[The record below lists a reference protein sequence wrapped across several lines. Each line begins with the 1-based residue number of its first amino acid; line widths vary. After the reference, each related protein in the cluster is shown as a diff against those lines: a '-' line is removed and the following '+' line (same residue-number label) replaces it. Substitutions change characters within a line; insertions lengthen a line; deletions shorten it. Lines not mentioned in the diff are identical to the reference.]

1 MGFRSHRLEPRAL
14 FRILLS
20 CCLAALLP
28 VITALTSIAAPSDDP
43 YLKQLI
49 EEATVARLADE
60 REWHVLLHY
69 QRNLFG
75 AGFTSMQ
82 DDPGFFMAPT
92 GKTDPQ
98 AELAATLAQFFS
110 DELVGRSKQPAQCA
124 FVARYHWLKEKLHF
138 DERRLPPQPCERF
151 TRWFNE
157 FNAQSISVIFPTGF
171 MNNPAS
177 MFGHTF
183 LRIDA
188 KGQTPQTRI
197 LDYTI
202 NYAAEVPPNAG
213 PEYAIKGVFGGY
225 PGHFS
230 TIPYYL
236 KVQEYRDIENRDIW
250 EYRLDLT
257 QEQVRRL
264 LMHTWEMGNAYFDY
278 FFFDENCSFHILSLI
293 EAAEPSIHLVDHF
306 PFYTIPVDTVRLLT
320 ESGLVAEVV
329 SRPSRST
336 LVRRKREAMKEEE
349 RVWLNRLIVDPDALK
364 SERFRSLSPE
374 RQAFVLET
382 ASDYLLM
389 RGSGAPEEGAPFREK
404 NKSILAARSRLKVGP
419 TDIPIEPYVKRP
431 DLGHGT
437 SRIGIGA
444 GWRNDRAFEEINV
457 RAAYHDLL
465 DPEYGYTPD
474 AQIEVM
480 SFAVRHYHN
489 QSQARLERFTPLNM
503 ISLAP
508 MDSLFQAPSWKLGL
522 GMNTIVQGGC
532 QLCTNGY
539 LNGGMGGAVESRILG
554 RQVWYAMAEVEADAS
569 KAYEENYRIGGG
581 GTVGLLA
588 DITDRWKLLAT
599 GTYLRYA
606 LGDKS
611 EDIRWSIGQRYSL
624 MRNLAFRVE
633 YNHRSHDN
641 DVLATLQM
649 YF

>member
-49 EEATVARLADE
+49 DEATVARLADE
-60 REWHVLLHY
+60 REWHVLLALPAKPI
-69 QRNLFG
+69 RRG
-75 AGFTSMQ
+75 ASPACRTIPASLW
-82 DDPGFFMAPT
+82 PPPARPI
-92 GKTDPQ
+92 PQ

-293 EAAEPSIHLVDHF
+293 EAAEPSIHLIDHF
-306 PFYTIPVDTVRLLT
+306 PFYTIPVDTVRLLA
-320 ESGLVAEVV
+320 ESGLVGG
-329 SRPSRST
+329 SR
-336 LVRRKREAMKEEE
+336 
-349 RVWLNRLIVDPDALK
+349 
-364 SERFRSLSPE
+364 
-374 RQAFVLET
+374 
-382 ASDYLLM
+382 
-389 RGSGAPEEGAPFREK
+389 
-404 NKSILAARSRLKVGP
+404 LAAFQEHVGP
-419 TDIPIEPYVKRP
+419 AQ
-431 DLGHGT
+431 
-437 SRIGIGA
+437 A
-444 GWRNDRAFEEINV
+444 GSDE
-457 RAAYHDLL
+457 
-465 DPEYGYTPD
+465 
-474 AQIEVM
+474 
-480 SFAVRHYHN
+480 
-489 QSQARLERFTPLNM
+489 
-503 ISLAP
+503 
-508 MDSLFQAPSWKLGL
+508 
-522 GMNTIVQGGC
+522 
-532 QLCTNGY
+532 
-539 LNGGMGGAVESRILG
+539 
-554 RQVWYAMAEVEADAS
+554 
-569 KAYEENYRIGGG
+569 GG
-581 GTVGLLA
+581 GT
-588 DITDRWKLLAT
+588 
-599 GTYLRYA
+599 
-606 LGDKS
+606 
-611 EDIRWSIGQRYSL
+611 
-624 MRNLAFRVE
+624 
-633 YNHRSHDN
+633 
-641 DVLATLQM
+641 
-649 YF
+649 

>member
-1 MGFRSHRLEPRAL
+1 MGFRSHRLGPHTCLRP
-14 FRILLS
+14 LLS
-20 CCLAALLP
+20 CCLAAVLL
-28 VITALTSIAAPSDDP
+28 VGSAFQANAAVTDNA

-49 EEATVARLADE
+49 KGATAARLADE

-69 QRNLFG
+69 RPNLLG
-75 AGFTSMQ
+75 RGFTSMQ
-82 DDPGFFMAPT
+82 DDPGFFMSPE

-98 AELAATLAQFFS
+98 AELTATLAQFFS

-124 FVARYHWLKEKLHF
+124 FVARYHWLKEKLQF
-138 DERRLPPQPCERF
+138 DEGRLPPQPCERF

-188 KGQTPQTRI
+188 RGQTPQTRI

-213 PEYAIKGVFGGY
+213 PEYAFKGIFGGY

-264 LMHTWEMGNAYFDY
+264 LMHTWELGNAFFDY

-293 EAAEPSIHLVDHF
+293 EAAEPSIHLIDHF
-306 PFYTIPVDTVRLLT
+306 PFYAIPVDTVRLLAR
-320 ESGLVAEVV
+320 SGLVGEVV

-336 LVRRKREAMKEEE
+336 LVRRKREAMTGEE
-349 RVWLNRLIVDPDALK
+349 RGWLNALVADPAALD
-364 SERFRSLSPE
+364 SERFRSLTQE

-389 RGSGAPEEGAPFREK
+389 RGSGGAEEGLSFREK
-404 NKSILAARSRLKVGP
+404 NKSILAARSRLRVSP
-419 TDIPIEPYVKRP
+419 TDIAIEPYVKRP

-444 GWRNDRAFEEINV
+444 GWRNDRAFEEINI

-465 DPEYGYTPD
+465 DPEDGYTPD

-480 SFAVRHYHN
+480 SLAVRHYHN
-489 QSQARLERFTPLNM
+489 QSQARVERLSVMNM
-503 ISLAP
+503 VSLAP
-508 MDSLFQAPSWKLGL
+508 MDSLFQAPSWKLNL
-522 GMNTIVQGGC
+522 GMNTIAHGGC

-539 LNGGMGGAVESRILG
+539 LNGGLGGAIESHVLG
-554 RQVWYAMAEVEADAS
+554 RQVWYAMAEAEANVS
-569 KAYEENYRIGGG
+569 KAYEESHRIGGG

-606 LGDKS
+606 LGEKS
-611 EDIRWSIGQRYSL
+611 EDIRWSVGQRYSFTT
-624 MRNLAFRVE
+624 NLAFRVE

-641 DVLATLQM
+641 DVLATFHM

>member
-1 MGFRSHRLEPRAL
+1 MYVRVVLA
-14 FRILLS
+14 
-20 CCLAALLP
+20 CCFAALIHLST
-28 VITALTSIAAPSDDP
+28 VASQVLASADDA
-43 YLKQLI
+43 YLKELVERAQ
-49 EEATVARLADE
+49 VARLAE
-60 REWHVLLHY
+60 QREWHVLLHY
-69 QRNLFG
+69 QPNLLRSG
-75 AGFTSMQ
+75 VTSMQ
-82 DDPGFFMAPT
+82 DDPGFFMAPN

-98 AELAATLAQFFS
+98 AELAATLAGFFS

-124 FVARYHWLKEKLHF
+124 FVARYHWLKERLHF

-183 LRIDA
+183 LRIDG

-213 PEYAIKGVFGGY
+213 PEYAIKGIFGGY
-225 PGHFS
+225 RGHFS

-278 FFFDENCSFHILSLI
+278 FFFDENCSFHILGLV
-293 EAAEPSIHLVDHF
+293 EAAEPSIHLLDRF
-306 PFYTIPVDTVRLLT
+306 PIAAIPVDTVRLLA
-320 ESGLVAEVV
+320 ESGLVADVV
-329 SRPSRST
+329 ARPSRST
-336 LVRRKREAMKEEE
+336 LVRRKREAMNAEE
-349 RVWLNRLIVDPDALK
+349 RRWLNRLVAEPDALK
-364 SERFRSLSPE
+364 SEDFGTLTPE

-389 RGSGAPEEGAPFREK
+389 RGSGSADEGAPFRER
-404 NKSILAARSRLKVGP
+404 NKSILAARSRLKVLP
-419 TDIPIEPYVKRP
+419 TNVPIDPYVKRP

-437 SRIGIGA
+437 SRVGVGA
-444 GWRNDRAFEEINV
+444 GWRNNRAFEEINV

-474 AQIEVM
+474 AQIELM
-480 SFAVRHYHN
+480 SLAVRHYHN
-489 QSQARLERFTPLNM
+489 ESQARVERFIPLDM

-522 GMNTIVQGGC
+522 GMNTIHFGGC

-539 LNGGMGGAVESRILG
+539 FNGGLGGAVESHVLG
-554 RQVWYAMAEVEADAS
+554 RQVWYAMGEVEADAS
-569 KAYEENYRIGGG
+569 QAYEGSYRAGGG

-588 DITDRWKLLAT
+588 DITDRWKLFAS
-599 GTYLRYA
+599 GTYLKFG

-611 EDIRWSIGQRYSL
+611 EDIRWFIGQRYTITT
-624 MRNLAFRVE
+624 NLAFRVE
-633 YNHRSHDN
+633 YNHRIHDN
-641 DVLATLQM
+641 DVLGTLQM

>member
-1 MGFRSHRLEPRAL
+1 MCFRLV
-14 FRILLS
+14 LS
-20 CCLAALLP
+20 CCFAALIP
-28 VITALTSIAAPSDDP
+28 FSTAISAFAAPADDA
-43 YLKQLI
+43 YLNELI
-49 EEATVARLADE
+49 EQARIARLAE
-60 REWHVLLHY
+60 QREWQVLLHY
-69 QRNLFG
+69 VPNLFSSG
-75 AGFTSMQ
+75 VTSME
-82 DDPGFFMAPT
+82 DDPGFFMASD
-92 GKTDPQ
+92 GKTDPE
-98 AELAATLAQFFS
+98 AELAATLARFFS

-124 FVARYHWLKEKLHF
+124 FVARYHWLKEQLRF

-151 TRWFNE
+151 NRWFNE

-183 LRIDA
+183 LRIDS

-213 PEYAIKGVFGGY
+213 PEYAFKGIFGGY

-278 FFFDENCSFHILSLI
+278 FFFDENCSFHILGLV
-293 EAAEPSIHLVDHF
+293 EAAEPSIHLLDRF
-306 PFYTIPVDTVRLLT
+306 PLYAIPVDTVRFLAA
-320 ESGLVAEVV
+320 SGLVGDVV
-329 SRPSRST
+329 ARPSRST
-336 LVRRKREAMKEEE
+336 LVRRKREAMTGEE
-349 RVWLNRLIVDPDALK
+349 RRWLNRLVVEPDALN
-364 SERFRSLSPE
+364 SEPFRNLSPD

-389 RGSGAPEEGAPFREK
+389 RGSGGAEEGGPFREK
-404 NKSILAARSRLKVGP
+404 NKAILAARSRLRVP
-419 TDIPIEPYVKRP
+419 PMDVPIEPYVKRP

-465 DPEYGYTPD
+465 DPEAGYTPD

-480 SFAVRHYHN
+480 SLAVRHYHN
-489 QSQARLERFTPLNM
+489 ESQARVERFSPMNM

-508 MDSLFQAPSWKLGL
+508 MDRLFQAPSWKLNL
-522 GMNTIVQGGC
+522 GMNTINYRDC
-532 QLCTNGY
+532 RLCTNGY
-539 LNGGMGGAVESRILG
+539 LNGGLGGAVESHMLG

-569 KAYEENYRIGGG
+569 KAYEESHRIGGG

-588 DITDRWKLLAT
+588 DITDRWKLLAS
-599 GTYLRYA
+599 GSYLRFP
-606 LGDKS
+606 LGEKS
-611 EDIRWSIGQRYSL
+611 EDFRWSIGQRYSL
-624 MRNLAFRVE
+624 TTNLAFRVE

-641 DVLATLQM
+641 DVLATLHV